1 VVEVAVTGN
10 GIAIFFIFRGAG
22 FITGITRSQQIRH
35 TVVVRV
41 IITGAVIIRRLQP
54 RHGDLGGF
62 FISII
67 SGVNGLHATAAFT
80 AEGAA
85 AGRSHLLVATHT
97 FPDLHLFG
105 LLQTL

>member
-1 VVEVAVTGN
+1 LVEVAFTGN

-22 FITGITRSQQIRH
+22 FITGITRGQQTRH
-35 TVVVRV
+35 TAVVRV
-41 IITGAVIIRRLQP
+41 IITGAVIIRRLQS

-62 FISII
+62 SISILI
-67 SGVNGLHATAAFT
+67 SGFHMTAAFP
-80 AEGAA
+80 AEGIA

-97 FPDLHLFG
+97 FPGLHLSG